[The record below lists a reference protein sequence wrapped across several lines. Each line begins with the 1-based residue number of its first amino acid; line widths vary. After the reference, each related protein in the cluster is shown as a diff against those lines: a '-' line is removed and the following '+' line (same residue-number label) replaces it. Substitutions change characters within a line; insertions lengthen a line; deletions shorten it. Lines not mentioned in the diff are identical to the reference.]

1 MLTKDLFAGT
11 LQAILVFSFL
21 NALFDAD
28 VVLNCSLSHS
38 LSTVLISAGP
48 ESIFL
53 LVPLT
58 ALERDRGLLRL
69 KTGLLRCHSF
79 SQSHL
84 SLMEEL
90 CPCRC
95 SSRMSRAVLP
105 GRSER
110 QQKAFRSE
118 PSRALTAVSFFSWRP
133 WVVSHGAL
141 AGYGDLRL
149 SDGHPVRTASV
160 CLEMTV
166 YVGSRGVL
174 ELGHRVVG

>member
-38 LSTVLISAGP
+38 LSTVLISAGH
-48 ESIFL
+48 ESIL
-53 LVPLT
+53 SLVPLT

-79 SQSHL
+79 SQWDL

-118 PSRALTAVSFFSWRP
+118 PSRALTAVSFSP
-133 WVVSHGAL
+133 
-141 AGYGDLRL
+141 D
-149 SDGHPVRTASV
+149 
-160 CLEMTV
+160 
-166 YVGSRGVL
+166 VL
-174 ELGHRVVG
+174 EAFPTGHWQDMGTSGFPTATRCGQPRSAWR